1 MNLSL
6 TNLALGLMAASA
18 AAAPVD
24 YLREVKP
31 LFAEHCYR
39 CHGASQQK
47 GGLRLDTAAF
57 ALKGGERGFA
67 LRPGKSADSLIL
79 QAVRGAHDGIPRMP
93 YKKPTLSKPQ
103 IALLARWIDEGA
115 TAPTDEQPEV
125 NVHWAF
131 VAPIRPLLPGNTP
144 HATRKTNPIDA
155 FILARLAKEHIKPSP
170 EADRVTLIRR
180 LSLDLA
186 GLPPSVAEMDAFVKD
201 RGPDAY
207 ERIVERLLASPHYG
221 ERWGRHWLDVARYA
235 DSNGYSIDAPRSIWK
250 YRDWVISALN
260 RDMPFDQFTIWQLA
274 GDLLDTNPR
283 LLYPATRRARPRTR

>member
-79 QAVRGAHDGIPRMP
+79 QAVRGAHDSIPRMP

-103 IALLARWIDEGA
+103 IALLARWIDEGVGRG
-115 TAPTDEQPEV
+115 QQRG
-125 NVHWAF
+125 
-131 VAPIRPLLPGNTP
+131 RPHLHPVRAVRHDQHL
-144 HATRKTNPIDA
+144 
-155 FILARLAKEHIKPSP
+155 
-170 EADRVTLIRR
+170 RR
-180 LSLDLA
+180 DLQ
-186 GLPPSVAEMDAFVKD
+186 
-201 RGPDAY
+201 PDAGV
-207 ERIVERLLASPHYG
+207 RVL
-221 ERWGRHWLDVARYA
+221 
-235 DSNGYSIDAPRSIWK
+235 
-250 YRDWVISALN
+250 
-260 RDMPFDQFTIWQLA
+260 
-274 GDLLDTNPR
+274 
-283 LLYPATRRARPRTR
+283 